1 MKVTPITDFIHGA
14 INARAGVPIDIA
26 DSTAADLERAGLVR
40 IKGHNQAPAAGKSK
54 DDGAGQPSSSS
65 QAAPASPITT
75 STLSK
80 RGAAKGRKKGKSL
93 Q

>member
-1 MKVTPITDFIHGA
+1 MRVVPITDFIHGA

-40 IKGHNQAPAAGKSK
+40 IKAAANQAPAAGKPQ

-65 QAAPASPITT
+65 PAAPASPIKT
-75 STLSK
+75 SSVPAP
-80 RGAAKGRKKGKSL
+80 GAKKGRKKGK
-93 Q
+93 